1 LTGILKITRA
11 IDATNIM
18 LGRLAA
24 WLILL
29 AVIISTVNAIIR
41 KVFNT
46 SSNVWLEMQWY
57 LFGAVFLICAAWT
70 LIANE
75 HIRIDI
81 VSSLLSRRT
90 RGRIELIGHTLF
102 LLPMTLVMVYT
113 TFPFFI
119 RSLLQNEQ
127 STNAGGLPVYPAKF
141 LILFGFVLLL
151 LQAVSEIIKRIAIM
165 RGIIE
170 DPGEAGHHA
179 AAAAEAERLKQTL
192 EDELRKSEETAPPQK
207 S

>member
-1 LTGILKITRA
+1 MTGILKITRA